1 MLAREMNAS
10 DRLVRAIDR
19 ATNIRIVVAVTTGV
33 VQEAARRHK
42 FSPAATVAVG
52 RALTSGLLLATL
64 TKGDER
70 VTLQLMGDGPL
81 GSITIDANGNGDV
94 RGYALHPQ
102 AGELVGEGRPR
113 VAPMLGER
121 GIVNVLRDLGLK
133 ELYQGQI
140 ALLTGEVDEDV
151 ESYLGNSEQVPSAL
165 GCDVVVD
172 GDRVIGAAG
181 ILVQA
186 MPGGDVEVVRRVQH
200 ALRAGRL
207 YELLVAGERA
217 PVTLGE
223 KLYTAGPLEIVGED
237 RAVRFQCRCSAEK
250 IAQMLQL
257 LGTVDLDEMIAEN
270 KPADVFC
277 NYCNTHYQI
286 GRGDLERIRAEVAGR
301 PRQSN

>member
-1 MLAREMNAS
+1 MLGREMNAP

-19 ATNIRIVVAVTTGV
+19 ATNVRVVVAVTSGV
-33 VQEAARRHK
+33 VQEALRRHK
-42 FSPAATVAVG
+42 LSPASAVAVG

-64 TKGDER
+64 TKGNER
-70 VTLQLMGDGPL
+70 VTLQLMGDGPI
-81 GSITIDANGNGDV
+81 GSITVDANGNGDV
-94 RGYALHPQ
+94 RGYALHPE
-102 AGELVGEGRPR
+102 AGPLSGEGRPS
-113 VAPMLGER
+113 VASVLGRR
-121 GIVNVLRDLGLK
+121 GMVNVLRDLGLK

-140 ALLTGEVDEDV
+140 ALLTGEIDEDV

-165 GCDVVVD
+165 GCEVVLD

-186 MPGGDVEVVRRVQH
+186 MPGGDTAVVREVQH
-200 ALRAGRL
+200 QLRSGRL
-207 YELLVAGERA
+207 YELLTAGERS
-217 PVTLGE
+217 PTTLGE
-223 KLYTAGPLEIVGED
+223 RLYTAGPLEVVGED

-286 GRGDLERIRAEVAGR
+286 GRSDLERIRAEVASR